1 MNREDFPIL
10 NTGVIYFDNAA
21 TTMKPKQVT
30 NAIVDYYENYTA
42 NAHRGDYDNSYK
54 VDQKLDETREKV
66 RAFINAKDKNEI
78 VFTSG
83 TTDSLN
89 LVISGYLEKYLTIG
103 DEILTT
109 KSEHAS
115 LLLPLFEL
123 SKRRGVKIRY
133 IELENK
139 EVTLDSVKK
148 TISPRTRL
156 IALAHMTNTIG
167 DIRDI
172 ESITKY
178 AHENNVLVLVDGAQ
192 SVPHMKIDVQKLDI
206 DFMGFSGHKMLGPT
220 GIGVL
225 YAKKEWMNKIYPIR
239 VGGGMNLQFD
249 SQCSWVYHEAPRRL
263 EAGTLNI
270 EGIIGLGAA
279 IDYINKIGIE
289 NIHNKEIELK
299 EYAIEKLSKLPNV
312 EIYNKEIRNGIILFN
327 VKGIFPQDVSV
338 YLNKHHIC
346 VRAGNHCAK
355 ILNEIIYIQ
364 NTCRISFYFYNTK
377 EEIDAFVECMSKDD
391 ILERSL

>member
-21 TTMKPKQVT
+21 TTMKPKQVV
-30 NAIVDYYENYTA
+30 NSIVDYYENYTA
-42 NAHRGDYDNSYK
+42 NAHRGDYDNSYR

-66 RAFINAKDKNEI
+66 KEFINAKDKNEI

-89 LVISGYLEKYLTIG
+89 MIINGYFEKYLTVG

-123 SKRRGVKIRY
+123 SKRRGVKIKY

-139 EVTLDSVKK
+139 EVTIENIKK
-148 TISPRTRL
+148 VVTNRTRL
-156 IALAHMTNTIG
+156 IAIAHMTNTIG

-172 ESITKY
+172 EAITKY
-178 AHENNVLVLVDGAQ
+178 AHENNILVLVDGAQ
-192 SVPHMKIDVQKLDI
+192 SIPHMKVDVQKLDI
-206 DFMGFSGHKMLGPT
+206 DFLGFSGHKMLGPT

-225 YAKKEWMNKIYPIR
+225 YAKRECMNKIYPIR

-249 SQCSWVYHEAPRRL
+249 SQCSWAYYDAPRRL

-279 IDYINKIGIE
+279 IDYINSIGIE
-289 NIHNKEIELK
+289 KIHEREIELK
-299 EYAIEKLSKLPNV
+299 EYALEKLSKLPKV
-312 EIYNKEIRNGIILFN
+312 EIYNKDIKNGMILFN
-327 VKGIFPQDVSV
+327 VKGIFAQDISA
-338 YLNKHHIC
+338 YLNKHHIS

-377 EEIDAFVECMSKDD
+377 EEIDKFVELMSHDD